1 MDVDRSAPAVAS
13 GSIEIEVAPEVV
25 WDVLT
30 NIEAWPS
37 WNPGVRTAALDGE
50 LTRGA
55 TFRWEAG
62 PGTITSTIQEL
73 DPPNRITWRGSTVG
87 IKAIHVYRL
96 EASASGTSVVSEESW
111 AGLPVRLLRGI
122 FRKQL
127 QKNTDAGL
135 RHLKHEAERRSSAS

>member
-13 GSIEIEVAPEVV
+13 GSTEIGAPPEVV

-37 WNPGVRTAALDGE
+37 WNPEVRTAAVDGE
-50 LTRGA
+50 LGPGA
-55 TFRWEAG
+55 TFRWKAG

-96 EASASGTSVVSEESW
+96 EASASGTSIVSEESW
-111 AGLPVRLLRGI
+111 TGLPVRLLRGLL
-122 FRKQL
+122 RRQL
-127 QKNTDAGL
+127 QKSTDAGL
-135 RHLKHEAERRSSAS
+135 QRLKREAERRSSAS